1 MITRQQVRECLSGP
15 FPSIHI
21 PFHRDGRIDYDGL
34 RNFIDHT
41 IAGGSKTILLT
52 LGDSLFTLLT
62 DQEVAEVTK
71 VTVEHTAKRAMVVAA
86 DKPWW
91 TGKSVEFAQYARQVG
106 ADVVMVTPPDWIG
119 SCTAQTFVDHYRA
132 IANEIPVMIVT
143 AVFIP
148 RGMSFSLNV
157 LEQVYH
163 QVDNVVA
170 IKDDFC
176 GEFGRRMSLLVH
188 DKWAVYS
195 GGMKQN
201 FLDLLPYG
209 CDGYLSTLVS
219 FKPEIS
225 HQFWQAVQTKDLQL
239 AGSIVQKFDTPYFD
253 YICALPGNFDAGIHA
268 TYELHNICQRWRRSP
283 YYNLNDQEMEQLQ
296 DFLKSH
302 SLL

>member
-1 MITRQQVRECLSGP
+1 MHTEMLVDAYLDLHESGKLTNRRKNIDRGKGA
-15 FPSIHI
+15 FAFSIGGKGLYEWADRNPGI
-21 PFHRDGRIDYDGL
+21 ASYPVDYTNDPAV
-34 RNFIDHT
+34 
-41 IAGGSKTILLT
+41 IA
-52 LGDSLFTLLT
+52 
-62 DQEVAEVTK
+62 
-71 VTVEHTAKRAMVVAA
+71 
-86 DKPWW
+86 
-91 TGKSVEFAQYARQVG
+91 
-106 ADVVMVTPPDWIG
+106 
-119 SCTAQTFVDHYRA
+119 
-132 IANEIPVMIVT
+132 AN
-143 AVFIP
+143 
-148 RGMSFSLNV
+148 
-157 LEQVYH
+157 
-163 QVDNVVA
+163 DNVVA